1 MGVGMRSRYFLCE
14 VFLWFLWLVCLELV
28 LLVFVC
34 LFFLGKKEEHFTLT
48 IGIMMKL
55 KVCDT
60 IAKLNS

>member
-1 MGVGMRSRYFLCE
+1 MGVGMRSRYFLCKI
-14 VFLWFLWLVCLELV
+14 FLWFLWLVCLELV

-34 LFFLGKKEEHFTLT
+34 LFFLGKKEEPFTLT